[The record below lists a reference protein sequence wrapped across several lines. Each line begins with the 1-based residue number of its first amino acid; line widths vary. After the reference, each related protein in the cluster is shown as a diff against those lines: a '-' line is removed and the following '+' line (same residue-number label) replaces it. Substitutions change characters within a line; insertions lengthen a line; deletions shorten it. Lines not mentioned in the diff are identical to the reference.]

1 MRTAVLFD
9 LDGTLVDSLGDIAA
23 ALDAV
28 LVELGH
34 PTHTREAYRRFVG
47 EGARELVRRALPAAL
62 DPREASRQLDDAL
75 ARYKARYRAH
85 LVDET
90 RPYEGIVELIA
101 ALRAR
106 GALLA
111 VVTNK
116 PHDAALEVVERLF
129 EPGTFEVVLGQKD
142 GVPHKPDPSGPLSIL
157 RALAVA
163 PAHALFVG
171 DSETDVRTAKN
182 AGVRAV
188 AVTWGLRDRH
198 DLEASGPDHLVD
210 HPREILA
217 LLEA

>member
-1 MRTAVLFD
+1 MPCSSSSATRRTRERR
-9 LDGTLVDSLGDIAA
+9 IAA
-23 ALDAV
+23 SSARA
-28 LVELGH
+28 
-34 PTHTREAYRRFVG
+34 RASSC
-47 EGARELVRRALPAAL
+47 GARCLRRSIRER
-62 DPREASRQLDDAL
+62 PRGSSTTRSRAT
-75 ARYKARYRAH
+75 RARYRAH

>member
-47 EGARELVRRALPAAL
+47 EGARELVRRALPAGL
-62 DPREASRQLDDAL
+62 GPPEASRQLDDAL

-90 RPYEGIVELIA
+90 RPYEGILELIA

-106 GALLA
+106 GVLLA

-163 PAHALFVG
+163 PTHALFVG
-171 DSETDVRTAKN
+171 DSETDIRTAKN
-182 AGVRAV
+182 AGLRAV
-188 AVTWGLRDRH
+188 AVTWGLRDRQ
-198 DLEASGPDHLVD
+198 DLEASAPDDLVD

-217 LLEA
+217 LLTS